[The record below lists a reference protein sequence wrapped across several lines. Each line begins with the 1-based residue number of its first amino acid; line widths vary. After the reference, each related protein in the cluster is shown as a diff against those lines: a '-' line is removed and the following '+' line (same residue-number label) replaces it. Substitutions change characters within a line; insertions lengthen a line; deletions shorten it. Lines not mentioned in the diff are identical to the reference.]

1 MPFNVTR
8 LTILAGCFRGFA
20 YCSGRRLVYTEE
32 GWRCRT
38 GPFKAVDSWD
48 YMNYPERLV
57 QMFLILRRT
66 AGMIV
71 AVLRKA
77 WKTPIGATF
86 FVSWCFGWLRW
97 LFRSKD
103 FFHLF
108 SIFFFSCLMTQLL
121 PQHWG
126 SSACAISD
134 WQEERDV
141 GQVLP
146 IGRTELVLL
155 ASSCK

>member
-108 SIFFFSCLMTQLL
+108 FHFFLQLFDDPTPATALRFKCLCHLRLTRRKRCR
-121 PQHWG
+121 PG
-126 SSACAISD
+126 ITYRSD
-134 WQEERDV
+134 WTCATCIK
-141 GQVLP
+141 L
-146 IGRTELVLL
+146 
-155 ASSCK
+155 

>member
-1 MPFNVTR
+1 MYTSRSLFMPFNVTR

-77 WKTPIGATF
+77 WKTD
-86 FVSWCFGWLRW
+86 WC
-97 LFRSKD
+97 D
-103 FFHLF
+103 FFCFMMFRVTAMTFPFERLLSSFFH
-108 SIFFFSCLMTQLL
+108 FFSSVVWWPNSCHST
-121 PQHWG
+121 
-126 SSACAISD
+126 
-134 WQEERDV
+134 EV
-141 GQVLP
+141 QVLVP
-146 IGRTELVLL
+146 SPTDKKKEMSARYYL
-155 ASSCK
+155 